1 MTRRRRLTSE
11 WFAELER
18 IVRERFNLSDDWKL
32 THTAWVGRT
41 GKDGLNVTLKSQ
53 SGKITARLTQAECDQ
68 ANWEET
74 P

>member
-11 WFAELER
+11 WFAELGR
-18 IVRERFNLSDDWKL
+18 IVRERFNLTDDWKL
-32 THTAWVGRT
+32 ARTAWVGDT
-41 GKDGLNVTLKSQ
+41 GEDGMDVTLRSQ

-68 ANWEET
+68 ANWEEM